1 MAHIHCGRWV
11 KDRQKI
17 VLGMKI
23 TSSLHWHWAP
33 RSAAAPFLRD
43 VEVHIRFL
51 VAIPLLIGAE
61 LVVQKRVRLK
71 DEF

>member
-1 MAHIHCGRWV
+1 
-11 KDRQKI
+11 
-17 VLGMKI
+17 MKI